1 MKSVRFSNDGTQV
14 ATGGSDRNMFLW
26 DLESSQELFRWS
38 DHSGSVN
45 AVRFNPGTKCKL
57 IFKEILIIILEGLAS
72 CSDDKTIKI
81 YDLRNNEL
89 LQHYNAHAGAVNM
102 IDFHPS
108 GFYMGSVSN
117 DSKVKIWDLR
127 KGTALFS
134 LYGHSG
140 AVQSITFSN
149 AGDYFTTGG
158 DDKMVLVWKSNF
170 FRSNTTEQR
179 AIKKKKRVV
188 NNKLVTF
195 PNKAVAESKELR
207 MGVSQEEVNENN
219 QTTYENIGI
228 THMPKENPN
237 KKYIELETDERVNR
251 TLDTILTQLDK
262 ICVNMKVSILFS

>member
-1 MKSVRFSNDGTQV
+1 MNP
-14 ATGGSDRNMFLW
+14 FL
-26 DLESSQELFRWS
+26 
-38 DHSGSVN
+38 
-45 AVRFNPGTKCKL
+45 
-57 IFKEILIIILEGLAS
+57 GLAS

-117 DSKVKIWDLR
+117 DSKVKVWDLR

-140 AVQSITFSN
+140 AVQSIKFSN

-170 FRSNTTEQR
+170 FKSNTTEQR

-188 NNKLVTF
+188 NNKLISF
-195 PNKAVAESKELR
+195 KNKVVSESIGQNLGVDNQQLDQTNSVA
-207 MGVSQEEVNENN
+207 
-219 QTTYENIGI
+219 YENVGV
-228 THMPKENPN
+228 THMPASNPN
-237 KKYIELETDERVNR
+237 KKYIELETDERINR
-251 TLDTILTQLDK
+251 TLDTILGQLDK
-262 ICVNMKVSILFS
+262 ICVNMRVSPLVPSRF

>member
-1 MKSVRFSNDGTQV
+1 M
-14 ATGGSDRNMFLW
+14 
-26 DLESSQELFRWS
+26 
-38 DHSGSVN
+38 
-45 AVRFNPGTKCKL
+45 
-57 IFKEILIIILEGLAS
+57 AS

-127 KGTALFS
+127 KGTAMFS

-140 AVQSITFSN
+140 AVQSIKFSN

-158 DDKMVLVWKSNF
+158 SDKMVLVWKTNF
-170 FRSNTTEQR
+170 FKSITTEQR
-179 AIKKKKRVV
+179 AIKQKKRVV
-188 NNKLVTF
+188 NKKLVSF
-195 PNKAVAESKELR
+195 PNKAVAESTEAQL
-207 MGVSQEEVNENN
+207 GVNN
-219 QTTYENIGI
+219 MEIEQNDQQTYQNVGI

-237 KKYIELETDERVNR
+237 KKYVELETDERINR
-251 TLDTILTQLDK
+251 TLDTILKQLDK
-262 ICVNMKVSILFS
+262 IGVNMRVSLSPLNFF